1 MNLNINISFLWSF
14 VCLLAQDAK
23 QSTTWKTFCFNT
35 NTNAHTHTYT
45 VHTLW
50 TVSSA
55 PCVLCVDYKWT
66 YTLLSTWIAAE
77 QLFIKF
83 ILFLLLRCVA
93 TQVSVCVCISALRSL
108 SDEFLNRNDRF
119 PEQQQQQQQQKTNSF
134 ILSVE
139 CVSYLFDETTNASSS
154 ASLTV
159 RECWLIR

>member
-1 MNLNINISFLWSF
+1 MVVRLSACARRQTVDDLEDILF
-14 VCLLAQDAK
+14 QHK
-23 QSTTWKTFCFNT
+23 YQR
-35 NTNAHTHTYT
+35 THAYT

-55 PCVLCVDYKWT
+55 PCVLCVDYTCKWT

-93 TQVSVCVCISALRSL
+93 TQVSVCVCISTLRSL

-119 PEQQQQQQQQKTNSF
+119 PKQQQQKTNSF

-154 ASLTV
+154 TSLTV